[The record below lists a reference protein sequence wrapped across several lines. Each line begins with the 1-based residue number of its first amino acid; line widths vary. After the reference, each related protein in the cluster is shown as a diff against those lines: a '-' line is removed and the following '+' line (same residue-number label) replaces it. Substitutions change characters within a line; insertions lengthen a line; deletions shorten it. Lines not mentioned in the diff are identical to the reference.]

1 MIRRHLL
8 LALGLAATVPAW
20 AQKTVEGQTFDAS
33 VTLGGSSLVLN
44 GTGVRAAAW
53 LKGYAAGLYLQRRAA
68 TPEEVL
74 ATPGP
79 KRLQLRLLHDVP
91 AVEFVK
97 AIDKGI
103 ARNVPPAQQP
113 ALDQRRATFDGQ
125 VQALQQVRKGDVVD
139 LDFEPGRGLRLSV
152 NGRARGEP
160 VAGED
165 FFGAVLLIFI
175 GPRPVD
181 AKLKAG
187 LLGAGA

>member
-33 VTLGGSSLVLN
+33 VTLGGSALVLN